1 MSSSIS
7 AAPACLLL
15 MNKKHE
21 LEEYKVNIKEGEAE
35 LKKKMDKMSDMRLSY
50 IGWRNKVRKLF
61 LMKLLTEDDAHE
73 IFMHPSDISDTMG
86 GYCGLSDDVR
96 YLKKIT
102 SDPKNVARG
111 YYIRIA

>member
-1 MSSSIS
+1 
-7 AAPACLLL
+7 
-15 MNKKHE
+15 
-21 LEEYKVNIKEGEAE
+21 
-35 LKKKMDKMSDMRLSY
+35 
-50 IGWRNKVRKLF
+50 
-61 LMKLLTEDDAHE
+61 MKLLTEGDAHE

-111 YYIRIA
+111 YYTRMA